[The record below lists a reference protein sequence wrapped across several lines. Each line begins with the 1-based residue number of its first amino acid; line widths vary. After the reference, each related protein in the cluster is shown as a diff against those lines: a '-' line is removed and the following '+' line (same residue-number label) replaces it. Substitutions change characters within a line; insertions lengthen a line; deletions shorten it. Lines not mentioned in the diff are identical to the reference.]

1 LWKQLPHDVLSTK
14 DLDRCHKMQRKPFFE
29 LTNYRNS
36 QMKVFVKVKTLAMYE
51 YDAHDL
57 VDFTEEDWK
66 LLI

>member
-1 LWKQLPHDVLSTK
+1 
-14 DLDRCHKMQRKPFFE
+14 MQRKPFFE